1 MATPS
6 TGIQSMI
13 VVRVAV
19 AMNLNGSS
27 SSSRSA
33 LAKYWVDWT
42 SKTMLASVLGVAL
55 RKEGILGS

>member
-19 AMNLNGSS
+19 AMNLIGSP
-27 SSSRSA
+27 SSRSA
-33 LAKYWVDWT
+33 LAKYWVDRT
-42 SKTMLASVLGVAL
+42 SKTMLASVLSVAL
-55 RKEGILGS
+55 QKEGIRES